1 MTGAFLSDFSART
14 AVTNVDDLLGRIDDA
29 GDSPWITLQD
39 VYRATEKRPALT
51 THSCNPHSKCEVARS
66 MDGILTDLNRRLE
79 SALET
84 ELRKTTLQD
93 LVANYLLVG
102 T

>member
-1 MTGAFLSDFSART
+1 
-14 AVTNVDDLLGRIDDA
+14 
-29 GDSPWITLQD
+29 
-39 VYRATEKRPALT
+39 
-51 THSCNPHSKCEVARS
+51 